1 MNLGYRKI
9 KFGVDITGLA
19 GIIYL
24 IAFIYN
30 ELFLPLKFTLHVVIL
45 MSIAGFF
52 CFAAFVFGNYALQS
66 GPGAIVNAVIQ
77 SQSVL

>member
-1 MNLGYRKI
+1 MTIGYRKI
-9 KFGVDITGLA
+9 KFGVDLTGLA

-45 MSIAGFF
+45 MSIAGLF
-52 CFAAFVFGNYALQS
+52 CFAAFVFGNYAMQS
-66 GPGAIVNAVIQ
+66 GHGAIVTAV
-77 SQSVL
+77 V